1 MFKKLYTLQ
10 IALCLYMI
18 AGILSCTNTADES
31 STEVTVRLANEP
43 ESLHPIFSKSIYAT
57 QIESLILLPITE
69 YDPVSMELSPVLLSA
84 IPKGQPVMEGPH
96 IGGTKYALAFRP
108 ESVWAD
114 GSPVTGEDYL
124 FTVKSVFNPYVNA
137 SAWKNFM
144 SFISEIVLDPENPKN
159 VSVYLD
165 SAYSIAIEAITNWN
179 LYPAH
184 VYDPENLM
192 SSFTL
197 EELSNPDQV
206 WTAEQD
212 SLLKRFATLY
222 ESPEYFRETVS
233 GSGAYELDQW
243 VTGEYI
249 RLKRKE
255 NWWGDQV
262 KNPPLL
268 LQAYPSF
275 ITYRIILDEAA
286 AEAAIKNGE
295 IDLMADINASAF
307 NRLRNNPEWKD
318 KLNFDTPALMQVN
331 YIEINH
337 RNPILA
343 DVRVRKALAYT
354 IDYDGLLNNVMEG
367 LATRSTGPI
376 HPDKSYYNSDLKP
389 LSRNIKKSLEL
400 LEEAGWRDTNE
411 NGTPDKVINGKLEE
425 LHLEIKLTNKS
436 EGLATSTILKE
447 NAQEAGFDI
456 ELVIVDPGQIQQD
469 VRQRNFD
476 LLPIRIRAFPHVD
489 DPYSIWHSD
498 NDKPG
503 GGNRSGFISAALDSS
518 IIAVRST
525 DDPKMQEAA
534 LKRFQQ
540 ILYDEQAGL
549 FLYTPLERIVS
560 SKRIQ
565 FKPSS
570 RRPGYFENLIKPAK

>member
-10 IALCLYMI
+10 IAICLYMI

-31 STEVTVRLANEP
+31 STEVTIRLANEP

-84 IPKGQPVMEGPH
+84 IPKGQPMMEGPH

-114 GSPVTGEDYL
+114 GKPVTGEDYL

-268 LQAYPSF
+268 LQAYPTY

-307 NRLRNNPEWKD
+307 NRLRNHPEWKD

-447 NAQEAGFDI
+447 NAEEAGFDI

-525 DDPKMQEAA
+525 DDPTMQEAA

-565 FKPSS
+565 YQPSS